1 MDIEHNLHL
10 AKMIE
15 YLHHNTS
22 PQDRVILRNM
32 SAVIDG
38 RITRTAQLEGKTLI
52 PSSSSRQHPPPVDM
66 FGVVLG
72 ASIEEFCW
80 NHNPEIRYT
89 GRRTAIDALTSCVA
103 PNGEEYSFHY
113 EVDRY
118 TKHGVYVR
126 RVAGVGFKTSAQETD
141 ELRRCAGFPPFKR
154 RIRKAK

>member
-1 MDIEHNLHL
+1 MDTEHNLQL
-10 AKMIE
+10 AKMVE

-22 PQDRVILRNM
+22 TQDRVTLRNM
-32 SAVIDG
+32 SAVLDG
-38 RITRTAQLEGKTLI
+38 RITRTAQLEGRTFI

-66 FGVVLG
+66 LGVVLG
-72 ASIEEFCW
+72 KSIEEFCW
-80 NHNPEIRYT
+80 NHDPEIRYT

-118 TKHGVYVR
+118 TKHMVYVK

-141 ELRRCAGFPPFKR
+141 ELRRSAGLPLFKR
-154 RIRKAK
+154 RIRKVK